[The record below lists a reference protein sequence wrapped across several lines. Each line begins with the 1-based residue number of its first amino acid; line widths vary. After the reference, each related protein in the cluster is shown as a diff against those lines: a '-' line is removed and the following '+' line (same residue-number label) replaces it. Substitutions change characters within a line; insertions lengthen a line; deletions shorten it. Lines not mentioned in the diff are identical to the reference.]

1 MLYLILCL
9 KEGKT
14 SDALMWQI
22 QGARWI
28 VTKSFV
34 AREEHNDANV
44 LFSELININWFLWSS
59 KLYSHVISEF
69 KKLTIHFRSDL
80 AETPISV

>member
-22 QGARWI
+22 QGTRWI
-28 VTKSFV
+28 VTKNLQ
-34 AREEHNDANV
+34 ATEENNDANV
-44 LFSELININWFLWSS
+44 LFS
-59 KLYSHVISEF
+59 
-69 KKLTIHFRSDL
+69 
-80 AETPISV
+80 